1 MSKSHLPPVPP
12 AGRAPMGGSAN
23 VKSGDEMSAE
33 VGRANRESTARR
45 LGEQGRQG
53 DIKQNT
59 TNQGSQQDR

>member
-1 MSKSHLPPVPP
+1 
-12 AGRAPMGGSAN
+12 MGGSAN

-59 TNQGSQQDR
+59 TNQGYQQDR